1 MRLATI
7 VGLACVLVVGAALA
21 APRGVKPTTPP
32 ANAETFVRGVALGL
46 FATDPEWDYGPLVD
60 EIRAR
65 GATDVLVVVNAYQS
79 NRFASD
85 IARRPG
91 RSPSDATVARTLEQ
105 VRRGGMR
112 AALMPVVRLQTR
124 GPHDWRGTITPAD
137 GLDAWFASYRRFVL
151 PLARIAENAGAQRF
165 VVGSELSSL
174 ERYEDRWR
182 ALISELRR
190 HFTHTLIYSANW
202 DHAHAVRFWDALDEV
217 GLTAYFPLGSV
228 SVSASGSASGSVS
241 VSASASAS
249 ASEPLSAS
257 TLARAWQ
264 GPRAEISALARRVG
278 KPVLITEV
286 GYPSQRTAANHPWD
300 DASGAD
306 LDLHLQQR
314 LYRSFCDAFTQT
326 PSVSGFY
333 VWNWFGFGGP
343 HDMGFTP
350 RGKPA
355 ASELARCFARPWP
368 APTHAG
374 NAS

>member
-1 MRLATI
+1 MRLAA
-7 VGLACVLVVGAALA
+7 LAMLVSALVIGVALA
-21 APRGVKPTTPP
+21 APRGAGPLAPP
-32 ANAETFVRGVALGL
+32 VSAENFVRGVALGL

-79 NRFASD
+79 NRLASD
-85 IARRPG
+85 IMLRPG
-91 RSPSDATVARTLEQ
+91 RSPSEVTVARTLEQ
-105 VRRGGMR
+105 VHRAGMR
-112 AALMPVVRLQTR
+112 AAVMPVVRLQSR
-124 GPHDWRGTITPAD
+124 APHEWRGTITPAD

-151 PLARIAENAGAQRF
+151 PLARLAQDVGAERF

-182 ALISELRR
+182 ALISELRGQ
-190 HFTHTLIYSANW
+190 FKSTLTYSANW
-202 DHAHAVRFWDALDEV
+202 DHAHAVGFWDALDEV
-217 GLTAYFPLGSV
+217 GLTAYFPLDSDSDSV
-228 SVSASGSASGSVS
+228 SERLLDGA
-241 VSASASAS
+241 
-249 ASEPLSAS
+249 
-257 TLARAWQ
+257 LARAWQ
-264 GPRAEISALARRVG
+264 NPRSEIDVLARRVG

-286 GYPSQRTAANHPWD
+286 GYPSQRSAAEHPWD
-300 DASGAD
+300 DTSSTQI
-306 LDLHLQQR
+306 DLHLQKR
-314 LYRSFCDAFTQT
+314 LYRSFCDAFAKT

-343 HDMGFTP
+343 RDMGFTP

-355 ASELARCFARPWP
+355 ASELAQCFARPWP